1 MKPRKKK
8 MSQIQSLM
16 IQLEDGDDGNMHV
29 YAIVDMQK
37 QSENL
42 ALKLTR
48 SDENELVELLCKIL

>member
-1 MKPRKKK
+1 MA
-8 MSQIQSLM
+8 SIQSLM
-16 IQLEDGDDGNMHV
+16 VQLEDGDDGDAHV

-48 SDENELVELLCKIL
+48 EDEKDLIKILWKIL